1 MSLEFNY
8 DLYPKQVIDLIKA
21 DELDKDI
28 KDYIYHLID
37 LEELKKDR
45 DITEYFD
52 LICLSEQEKEYYLY
66 VGACVG
72 EKEYTSMTENE
83 EKLHNEF
90 QLRVL
95 MIYNEVKAEIN
106 NKIIKGV

>member
-1 MSLEFNY
+1 MSLGFNY
-8 DLYPKQVIDLIKA
+8 ELYPNEVIELIRA
-21 DELDKDI
+21 DQLDKDI
-28 KDYIYHLID
+28 KEYIYNLID

-52 LICLSEQEKEYYLY
+52 LSCLSEEEDGYLFF
-66 VGACVG
+66 GACVG
-72 EKEYTSMTENE
+72 EKEYTSMTDNE
-83 EKLHNEF
+83 KKLHNEF

-95 MIYNEVKAEIN
+95 MLYNEVKAEIN

>member
-52 LICLSEQEKEYYLY
+52 LVCLSEQERKHYLS
-66 VGACVG
+66 VGACIDEVYY
-72 EKEYTSMTENE
+72 KNMTENE
-83 EKLHNEF
+83 KKLHNEF
-90 QLRVL
+90 QLRIL

>member
-1 MSLEFNY
+1 MQKVSLGFNY
-8 DLYPKQVIDLIKA
+8 ELYPNEVIELIRA
-21 DELDKDI
+21 DQLDKDI
-28 KDYIYHLID
+28 KEYIYHLID

-52 LICLSEQEKEYYLY
+52 LSCLSEEEDGYLFF
-66 VGACVG
+66 GACID

-83 EKLHNEF
+83 KKLHNEF

-95 MIYNEVKAEIN
+95 MIYNEVKAEIKSN
-106 NKIIKGV
+106 I